1 LAKKKDK
8 IRQRKYIE
16 KGDKLDPK
24 DNKLKKKGKKH
35 IRKPKMP
42 AHIKKTPRER

>member
-1 LAKKKDK
+1 MKKNK

-16 KGDKLDPK
+16 KGSELIKNDES
-24 DNKLKKKGKKH
+24 KKGKKH

-42 AHIKKTPRER
+42 ARIKKTPKVRQK